1 MEYKEPSL
9 PPIEEPHPAT
19 PQSPIIKDDFDY
31 MCSFG
36 VDASGNE
43 VEGIITQLEHDL
55 LCNSVEKKDFCD
67 ECTKNIVVVED
78 PVVTELSVLT
88 LSIVGCSAL
97 VLICA
102 ISMIVIVCI
111 FKHHRSKTNENLKRN
126 AYIQGKDK
134 KEQDGRQ
141 KVYEMQDGQPIQ
153 QQEPR
158 DTAIGLRSS

>member
-1 MEYKEPSL
+1 
-9 PPIEEPHPAT
+9 
-19 PQSPIIKDDFDY
+19 

-67 ECTKNIVVVED
+67 ECTINNVVVEEE
-78 PVVTELSVLT
+78 ELPVLT

-111 FKHHRSKTNENLKRN
+111 FKHHRSKNNENLKRN

-153 QQEPR
+153 QQVLR
-158 DTAIGLRSS
+158 DTAVGLR

>member
-1 MEYKEPSL
+1 ME
-9 PPIEEPHPAT
+9 EE
-19 PQSPIIKDDFDY
+19 
-31 MCSFG
+31 
-36 VDASGNE
+36 E
-43 VEGIITQLEHDL
+43 E
-55 LCNSVEKKDFCD
+55 
-67 ECTKNIVVVED
+67 ED
-78 PVVTELSVLT
+78 LSVLT

-111 FKHHRSKTNENLKRN
+111 FKHHRSKNNENLKRN

-153 QQEPR
+153 QQVPR
-158 DTAIGLRSS
+158 DTAIGLRSP